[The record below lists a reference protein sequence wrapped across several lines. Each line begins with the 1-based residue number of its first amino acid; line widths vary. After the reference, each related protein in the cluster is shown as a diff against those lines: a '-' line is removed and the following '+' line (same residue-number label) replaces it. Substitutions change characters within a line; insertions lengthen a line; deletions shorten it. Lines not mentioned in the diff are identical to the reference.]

1 MKQVEIKHVFVAR
14 DSDGGL
20 FAFDVKPFLVTT
32 ELCDGFWLAPRGM
45 IYKIKGFL
53 FDQLVWDDD
62 PIETEVFSTY
72 LVPLKK

>member
-14 DSDGGL
+14 DSDGDL
-20 FAFDVKPFLVTT
+20 FAFDCKPFLATT
-32 ELCDGFWLAPRGM
+32 EFCDGFWLAPKGK
-45 IYKIKGFL
+45 IYKIKGLL
-53 FDQLVWDDD
+53 FDQLAWDDV